1 MGRFAEALEDA
12 RRLVKGDTR
21 GIRVDT
27 LKIRRIPDFT
37 PEEIKALR
45 HAVNMPQRLFALC
58 LGVTQKSVEAWE
70 GGRSHPD
77 GVIDRRGDFVRN
89 FCEKRCLAVGH
100 ETPPAFLQMIDGR
113 PFHMSSRLRSACA
126 TFTFQHGVWRI
137 RLDGRI
143 FDEFV
148 VNLQRHAAADKVV
161 DARRQIR
168 RILH

>member
-21 GIRVDT
+21 GIRVDS

-77 GVIDRRGDFVRN
+77 G
-89 FCEKRCLAVGH
+89 A
-100 ETPPAFLQMIDGR
+100 
-113 PFHMSSRLRSACA
+113 
-126 TFTFQHGVWRI
+126 
-137 RLDGRI
+137 
-143 FDEFV
+143 
-148 VNLQRHAAADKVV
+148 
-161 DARRQIR
+161 ARRLLGLLQNNPDFFQKTGI
-168 RILH
+168 IIYNKE